1 MYFYIVNLKYNF
13 WSVKEVSRMNWI
25 NFSIYYMCIYI
36 YINLNA
42 WYYQYIVNNIY
53 FIIGR
58 VTESFEP
65 IRFLNWLDDDVLVL
79 WFEWKLLFAIIAF
92 SPMFLCKIS
101 KFTNGLCYIR
111 KLKVKKII
119 RIKGLK
125 SYYNF

>member
-36 YINLNA
+36 YKFKCLVLSIHN
-42 WYYQYIVNNIY
+42 NNIY

-119 RIKGLK
+119 RIKSLK